1 MTIILVKQTERRK
14 KMSHSVTMFNQFSL
28 KNMVFILVNYSNQT
42 NTKIRIRKNEILTRS
57 NDFSGYQLTKDN
69 KLTFIDNHLNLASNL
84 NSKQFVNE
92 YLKELKQIEVKSKLK
107 VKEIQKLRRSNKS
120 RILTTKLSMVNA

>member
-1 MTIILVKQTERRK
+1 
-14 KMSHSVTMFNQFSL
+14 MSHSVTMFNQFSL

-42 NTKIRIRKNEILTRS
+42 NTKIRIRKNEILTK
-57 NDFSGYQLTKDN
+57 NHDFSGYQLTKDN

-84 NSKQFVNE
+84 NSKKFVNE
-92 YLKELKQIEVKSKLK
+92 YLQELKQIEVKSKLK